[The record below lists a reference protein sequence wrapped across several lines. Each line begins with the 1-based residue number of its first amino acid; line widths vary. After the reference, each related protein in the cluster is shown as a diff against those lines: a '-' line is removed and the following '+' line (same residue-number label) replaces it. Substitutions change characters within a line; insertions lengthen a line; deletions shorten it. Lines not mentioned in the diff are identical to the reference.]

1 MINVSDSILLLM
13 LLFTLI
19 CSCLISNCNVCLQ
32 VTPLMDDAM
41 AAARALAHRAIDK
54 GSQDNVTV
62 VIITFTYVISAP
74 LHCHYAL
81 SAQPC

>member
-1 MINVSDSILLLM
+1 
-13 LLFTLI
+13 
-19 CSCLISNCNVCLQ
+19 
-32 VTPLMDDAM
+32 MDDAM
-41 AAARALAHRAIDK
+41 AAARALAHKAIDK